1 MNIQGHYLDGKT
13 SREQFAQLQYSDS
26 SEIQI
31 VFSGEKIPASE
42 DFKQETFTL
51 DFHELKIES
60 RLGNTLREISFGE
73 NQLFVTPDNDAVD
86 ELILKLGSSESI
98 SLLHRLESSLP
109 TIIASVIVTVIL
121 MAATVV
127 YGIPKAAEVIAFKL
141 PDFATSKLGSGL
153 DVLDKTVFDPS
164 ALTPSRQQEIRSLF
178 APHLERFEDLN
189 PKLEFRSG
197 MKANA
202 FAMPGGEIV
211 LTDDFV
217 DLVKDDEELLAILY
231 HELGH
236 LKHRH
241 ITRRALQGSMITLIV
256 VFVTGDLD
264 TLDLLT
270 GLPTIILDLSYS
282 RDFEREA
289 DQFALEHMRAAGIPT
304 ENFALA
310 MEHLEEYYADE
321 DEGDSPESS
330 DADGESWIDYLS
342 SHPPTQERIDSA
354 RDFR

>member
-1 MNIQGHYLDGKT
+1 VIIQGNYLDGKT
-13 SREQFAQLQYSDS
+13 SRGRRAQLLYRES
-26 SEIQI
+26 SELQI
-31 VFSGEKIPASE
+31 VVFDEEGYSSE
-42 DFKQETFTL
+42 ESDPKSIAV
-51 DFHELKIES
+51 DFHNLEIES
-60 RLGNTLREISFGE
+60 RLGNTPREISFAG
-73 NQLFVTPDNDAVD
+73 NQLFITPDNDAVD
-86 ELILKLGSSESI
+86 ALILELGTGESV
-98 SLLHRLESSLP
+98 SWLHKLESSLP
-109 TIIASVIVTVIL
+109 TIAASVIITLAVL
-121 MAATVV
+121 AATVV
-127 YGIPKAAEVIAFKL
+127 YGVPKAAEVIAFKL
-141 PDFATSKLGSGL
+141 PEFVSSKLGSSL
-153 DVLDKTVFDPS
+153 DVLDNTIFDPS
-164 ALTPSRQQEIRSLF
+164 ALTESRQQEIRTLF

-189 PKLEFRSG
+189 PKVEFRSG

-217 DLVKDDEELLAILY
+217 ELVKDDEELLAILY

-256 VFVTGDLD
+256 VLVTGDLD
-264 TLDLLT
+264 TIDLLT
-270 GLPTIILDLSYS
+270 GLPTLILDLSYS

-310 MEHLEEYYADE
+310 MEHLQEYYAE
-321 DEGDSPESS
+321 DKEGESS
-330 DADGESWIDYLS
+330 ENSDSDGESWTDYFS
-342 SHPPTQERIDSA
+342 SHPATQERIDSA

>member
-1 MNIQGHYLDGKT
+1 MNIQGNYLDGKT
-13 SREQFAQLQYSDS
+13 SRGQLAQLRYDDS

-31 VFSGEKIPASE
+31 VVTDPQHGSSHETIRV
-42 DFKQETFTL
+42 DFR
-51 DFHELKIES
+51 DLKIES
-60 RLGNTLREISFGE
+60 RLANTPREVSFGE
-73 NQLFVTPDNDAVD
+73 NQLFVTPDNDAID
-86 ELILKLGSSESI
+86 ALILNLGAGESV
-98 SLLHRLESSLP
+98 SLLHKLESSLP
-109 TIIASVIVTVIL
+109 TIIASVIVTLVVT
-121 MAATVV
+121 AATVI

-141 PDFATSKLGSGL
+141 PDFASTKLGSSL
-153 DVLDKTVFDPS
+153 DVLDTTLFDPS
-164 ALTPSRQQEIRSLF
+164 ALTTTRQQEIRTLF
-178 APHLERFEDLN
+178 APHLERFDYLN
-189 PKLEFRSG
+189 PSLEFRSG

-217 DLVKDDEELLAILY
+217 DLVKSDDELLAILY

-241 ITRRALQGSMITLIV
+241 ITRRALQGSMVTLFV

-264 TLDLLT
+264 TFDLLT
-270 GLPTIILDLSYS
+270 GLPTLILDLSYS

-289 DQFALEHMRAAGIPT
+289 DQFALEHMRAAGIAT

-310 MEHLEEYYADE
+310 MEHLREYYADE
-321 DEGDSPESS
+321 EQGVLSRDSDP
-330 DADGESWIDYLS
+330 DHKSWIDYLS

-354 RDFR
+354 KSFR